1 MVLQLYASVKL
12 ANIIVWLDG
21 CPAVS
26 FPDGGW
32 ASTEVP
38 SDRGAGREG
47 PARVG
52 GRGEG
57 RQGSWGNG
65 AGKGESRHF
74 QERQSDI

>member
-12 ANIIVWLDG
+12 ANIIGWLDS
-21 CPAVS
+21 CTAVS
-26 FPDGGW
+26 LPDGGW

-52 GRGEG
+52 GRGEAPEL
-57 RQGSWGNG
+57 W
-65 AGKGESRHF
+65 GKGHVGGVWKA
-74 QERQSDI
+74 